1 MRRGGRL
8 DYEIYI
14 NPPDTEVKYNMLQV
28 LLLLYYSYIL
38 NQWILVK
45 NVKKI

>member
-28 LLLLYYSYIL
+28 LLYYYSYIL
-38 NQWILVK
+38 NQWILVM